1 MNVRKTS
8 ILVLLGA
15 VLLGQVV
22 FAQVSQTSQKSWRRG
37 TAIVLFSGV
46 GGGILG
52 LSTLSFYGDPHE
64 RTGNITTGALL
75 GVAAGLGYVL
85 LEPSTSSRSDSW
97 VLGPRPDGLNFGYH
111 RSF

>member
-1 MNVRKTS
+1 MSVRKAS
-8 ILVLLGA
+8 RLILIGV
-15 VLLGQVV
+15 VLLGQVA

-85 LEPSTSSRSDSW
+85 LEPTSSSKSESW
-97 VLGPRPDGLNFGYH
+97 VLGPRPDGINFGYH